1 MIHRVLALLGYL
13 AASVDALLRPLL
25 ARFGIRIS
33 GVWLVALLLLLAAA
47 VPTYFEAIRVSP
59 QGVSIDQITDRSL
72 SALTSWVRLDGRVVT
87 VRDARSTTAGNS
99 VTSVLIDA
107 QGNGIMLNSKEPV
120 DGRKNITGQAANS
133 PGAGDILRGM
143 APPGLLD
150 GVDVSPNG
158 LVLVDDVP
166 PPESTTP
173 WWLIYALLILAAALI
188 GGLLIGYPVFGPER
202 PRSRQPLASGKTVRV
217 GVDAELR
224 RSGRTTTLGIG
235 EARIGRGE
243 TPGELLL
250 AIPEA
255 VAAPAHEVPI
265 RRDMW
270 TSVTIGSLHTVG
282 RAVPA
287 FQVRSFALHG
297 IVSFASSAE
306 RDQAAAVLNEPRDE
320 RLER

>member
-1 MIHRVLALLGYL
+1 VASFAPLMIHRVLALLGYL
-13 AASVDALLRPLL
+13 AARVDALLRPLL

-87 VRDARSTTAGNS
+87 VRDARGTTAGNS

-217 GVDAELR
+217 A
-224 RSGRTTTLGIG
+224 S
-235 EARIGRGE
+235 
-243 TPGELLL
+243 TPSCG
-250 AIPEA
+250 
-255 VAAPAHEVPI
+255 
-265 RRDMW
+265 
-270 TSVTIGSLHTVG
+270 
-282 RAVPA
+282 
-287 FQVRSFALHG
+287 
-297 IVSFASSAE
+297 
-306 RDQAAAVLNEPRDE
+306 AAAVRPRSGSARPGSDE
-320 RLER
+320 VQLPASCCSPSPRRSPRRPTRYPSGATCGHRSPSAACIPLAVPCPPSRCARSRCTGSSRSRRAPNVTRQAPS